1 MHTNATLHVHPAVA
15 NPNRIFEVRRLAL
28 ELGCRF
34 IPAQLKARPTASAPL
49 NPNGGGHAA

>member
-1 MHTNATLHVHPAVA
+1 MHTTATLHVHPAAA

-34 IPAQLKARPTASAPL
+34 IPAPLKSRTFTPSPI
-49 NPNGGGHAA
+49 NPNDGGRAA